1 MNTNQIA
8 RTSSGGPSLC
18 LAITTGD
25 EEATDAG
32 LWSGRGVWSSLMT
45 GSYDS

>member
-1 MNTNQIA
+1 MSTNQIA

-32 LWSGRGVWSSLMT
+32 PGRAAVSGRR
-45 GSYDS
+45 